1 MGIGSHQS
9 AKSKNTDW
17 CTPPEIIAALGKF
30 DLDPCYGHPRPF
42 KTAKTMWSNGDLF
55 SWYGRVWL
63 NPPYGQGTSG
73 WFRTMADHNNGI
85 ALVFARTETEM
96 FRRYVWPRASSVFF
110 FHGRLHFYTPG
121 GVRAKANAGAPSV
134 LISYDKGNVAVNAM
148 AIATSGLDGK
158 QVNLGKAR
166 R

>member
-1 MGIGSHQS
+1 MAIGSHQS
-9 AKSKNTDW
+9 AKAKSTDW

-42 KTAKTMWSNGDLF
+42 KTAKEMWSNGFD
-55 SWYGRVWL
+55 SPWRGRVWL
-63 NPPYGQGTSG
+63 NPPYGTHAGC
-73 WFRTMADHNNGI
+73 WLRRMAEHNSGI

-96 FRRYVWPRASSVFF
+96 FHRYVWPLASSVFF

-121 GVRAKANAGAPSV
+121 GIRAKANAGAPSV
-134 LISYDKGNVAVNAM
+134 LISYDKSSIAYNAW

-158 QVNLGKAR
+158 HVNLGNANK
-166 R
+166 